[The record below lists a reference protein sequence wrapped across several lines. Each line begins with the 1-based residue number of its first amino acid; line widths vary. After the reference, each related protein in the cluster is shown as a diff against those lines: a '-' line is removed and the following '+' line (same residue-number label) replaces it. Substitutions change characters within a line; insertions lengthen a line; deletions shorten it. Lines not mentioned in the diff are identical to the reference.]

1 MGIFSSAMNYF
12 GFGSSE
18 TTKPDASKP
27 RASAPRT
34 SAPRPR
40 KASDMS
46 EIITLEPQTYADAK
60 EVAAHYRTGVPVIVN
75 IGGMSEADAKQ
86 MRDFMLGLKEGLEG
100 HVRRVTPKVFLL
112 SPSHVSVSDAD
123 PEVEPVDSEDFLA

>member
-60 EVAAHYRTGVPVIVN
+60 
-75 IGGMSEADAKQ
+75 
-86 MRDFMLGLKEGLEG
+86 
-100 HVRRVTPKVFLL
+100 
-112 SPSHVSVSDAD
+112 D
-123 PEVEPVDSEDFLA
+123 PELTRVSEPPRRATSK

>member
-1 MGIFSSAMNYF
+1 MGILSSTMNYF

-18 TTKPDASKP
+18 TNKSESTKP
-27 RASAPRT
+27 RASAART

-40 KASDMS
+40 RSSDMS

-75 IGGMSEADAKQ
+75 IGAMSEADAKQ

-100 HVRRVTPKVFLL
+100 HLRRVTPKVFLL

-123 PEVEPVDSEDFLA
+123 SEVEPDEAEDLLA

>member
-1 MGIFSSAMNYF
+1 MGVFSSMMNYF

-18 TTKPDASKP
+18 STKPESSK
-27 RASAPRT
+27 PRT

-40 KASDMS
+40 RSSDMS

-60 EVAAHYRTGVPVIVN
+60 EVAAHFRTGVPVIIN
-75 IGGMSEADAKQ
+75 IGAMSEADAKQ

-100 HVRRVTPKVFLL
+100 HLRRVTPKVFLL
-112 SPSHVSVSDAD
+112 SPSHVMVTDSDSGSHESD
-123 PEVEPVDSEDFLA
+123 NEDLT